1 MFLYKGKLKLFDH
14 SYSKKLSK
22 MIQEEYEIGIKPSNH
37 KNISYKLEKF
47 LILSGVSDV
56 LDIIN
61 SILSLIESIFYVIS
75 TYTFPEVSSS
85 QITINKNIQQ
95 SEIIF
100 LVYFMAHF
108 ALRFYCSQNKILFLL
123 NIVNFIDLASSICLI
138 LAQQDF
144 SQDQSSQY
152 FFRMFRIFRLGY
164 LARLEHIVQKKTEE
178 RMRLLYRIIINSVT
192 ILFIVMAVFLE
203 LENNNIRE
211 NYEPRELLA
220 MLTVSDILKFHDV
233 VYYMIIS
240 ISTVGFGDITP
251 ISNPGKIVICLLI
264 AFAIPYLEIIR
275 SEIEKIFSLT
285 STYSLKKYKKK
296 KSHLFLIGNCGP
308 ESYETCLQELYN
320 EDHGDI
326 DFDTI
331 IMQLKSDEKMLKMLN
346 NKKYKDKIIYLEGD
360 VFNNQDLERAKAY
373 DSECV
378 IILANKLNN
387 QKNEDLDNIFKAIA
401 LQKNA
406 IKNVNSNIRIY
417 IQLLQ
422 PESKET
428 YHNSLSNFNEETSQI
443 ICLEEL
449 KLQILGKSCHCQGIN
464 TIITALTTSEKP
476 SINIVKEIP
485 YYSDWME
492 EYLNGLENEIY
503 KIKIRCEY
511 LHNLTFNDLVKIIYE
526 LTNFIVIGTDVIFQG
541 VKPFV
546 CLNPANYLFSPFDH
560 SIYLLA
566 SKQPNESEINQLL
579 ENYLESHKKG
589 IIKSNIKMVKVKR
602 LKVSEWVNL
611 NRDYERIKKGGDEED
626 KDNDKNN
633 KMNYFKNKI
642 LENKLKININN
653 RNNENNFINIRNF
666 FIQIRPRTQTE
677 SENFS
682 VELLEN
688 HIIICGLNPN
698 IKHMIIPLRSKSNS
712 KIFPILI
719 IDQNEHIPSQIWTEI
734 QYFPDIYYMK
744 GDLKNKEYIIKAG
757 VGNALAVIILAK
769 YNSNN
774 YEQPDM
780 LDMNSIFIYS
790 AIKRMYNKALVIADL
805 ISVNSIDLLL
815 RKSENLEKYGFWLNQ
830 AFSSGEL
837 YINNMLDTLICQ
849 AFYNPYIVNIISQ
862 LILGE
867 SSFKFPEEI
876 MNKLNRDKLLKSS
889 LNLYKVKELM
899 ENYKFESNDNNDN
912 SIEKNK
918 ISFNLLFQY
927 LLDKNILPI
936 GILRNFDGI
945 HKFVFLAPEESTE
958 INIEKDEIYVLS
970 SKEVSGLE
978 NINKDYYEKYSIEL
992 IEKTNARFNEL
1003 TEKMEKDNKEMHHK
1017 LKKDINIKELIHI
1030 TRTSLRDNFIKVNK
1044 KVEEKIMKTVETDFR
1059 NNTDAIKEDS
1069 NEINIDDSEY
1079 NENSASNK

>member
-100 LVYFMAHF
+100 LVYFIAHF

-331 IMQLKSDEKMLKMLN
+331 IMQLKSDDRMIKMI
-346 NKKYKDKIIYLEGD
+346 NKSKYKKNIHYLEGD
-360 VFNNQDLERAKAY
+360 ALNHSDLERAGAY
-373 DSECV
+373 DSDCV
-378 IILANKLNN
+378 IILANQLNN
-387 QKNEDLDNIFKAIA
+387 QREEDFNNILKAMAI
-401 LQKNA
+401 QNNV
-406 IKNVNSNIRIY
+406 IKNLKNDMHIY
-417 IQLLQ
+417 IQLIQ
-422 PESKET
+422 PESKEIYYT
-428 YHNSLSNFNEETSQI
+428 SLSNLNEQGPQI

-449 KLQILGKSCHCQGIN
+449 KLQILGKSCHCRGIN

-476 SINIVKEIP
+476 SMNTIKEAST
-485 YYSDWME
+485 YSEWME
-492 EYLNGLENEIY
+492 EYLKGLENEIY
-503 KIKIRCEY
+503 RIKIKCEY
-511 LHNLTFNDLVKIIYE
+511 LYNMTFMDLVKIIYD
-526 LTNFIVIGTDVIFQG
+526 LTNFIVIGTDVIYKDI
-541 VKPFV
+541 KPFV
-546 CLNPANYLFSPFDH
+546 CLNPYNYQFSPFDH
-560 SIYLLA
+560 LVYLLA
-566 SKQPNESEINQLL
+566 SKQPNEVEINQLI
-579 ENYLESHKKG
+579 ENYLESNKKG
-589 IIKSNIKMVKVKR
+589 IIKNNKKMVKIRR
-602 LKVSEWVNL
+602 LKISYWAHL
-611 NRDYERIKKGGDEED
+611 NRNYEPIVKKDGDEQQKEGEEND
-626 KDNDKNN
+626 INDKAADIIDN
-633 KMNYFKNKI
+633 KYFQNQILKNKLNTHSKNKFQELNYI
-642 LENKLKININN
+642 NKRNFITKLK
-653 RNNENNFINIRNF
+653 
-666 FIQIRPRTQTE
+666 PRTQSE
-677 SENFS
+677 SEYFS
-682 VELLEN
+682 SELLEK

-744 GDLKNKEYIIKAG
+744 GDLKNKEYIIKF
-757 VGNALAVIILAK
+757 LYL
-769 YNSNN
+769 
-774 YEQPDM
+774 
-780 LDMNSIFIYS
+780 IF
-790 AIKRMYNKALVIADL
+790 
-805 ISVNSIDLLL
+805 
-815 RKSENLEKYGFWLNQ
+815 
-830 AFSSGEL
+830 
-837 YINNMLDTLICQ
+837 T
-849 AFYNPYIVNIISQ
+849 
-862 LILGE
+862 
-867 SSFKFPEEI
+867 
-876 MNKLNRDKLLKSS
+876 
-889 LNLYKVKELM
+889 
-899 ENYKFESNDNNDN
+899 
-912 SIEKNK
+912 
-918 ISFNLLFQY
+918 
-927 LLDKNILPI
+927 
-936 GILRNFDGI
+936 
-945 HKFVFLAPEESTE
+945 
-958 INIEKDEIYVLS
+958 
-970 SKEVSGLE
+970 
-978 NINKDYYEKYSIEL
+978 
-992 IEKTNARFNEL
+992 
-1003 TEKMEKDNKEMHHK
+1003 
-1017 LKKDINIKELIHI
+1017 I
-1030 TRTSLRDNFIKVNK
+1030 TI
-1044 KVEEKIMKTVETDFR
+1044 
-1059 NNTDAIKEDS
+1059 
-1069 NEINIDDSEY
+1069 
-1079 NENSASNK
+1079 